1 MADRNPAPQDG
12 KQTLLS
18 RKRVPPVTHTDV
30 PHSSAFTAD
39 AIADR
44 LRTATS
50 MADLL
55 ITTAH
60 ASPDQIALRS
70 HETGLEWTY
79 AETLNRIGAVAQALH
94 EQGIRRGQT
103 VALMLRNRPEFH
115 VVDAAVMML
124 GAVPF
129 SIYNTSAPEQIA
141 FVLED
146 SGAEVVVAEAGF
158 LTSLEAAQKSAPS
171 IERILLIDQESPVH
185 GNLVAELAAASTDF
199 DFSAAADI
207 APDDLLTLIYTSGTT
222 GAPKGVELTHR
233 GMLVQLQ
240 GVHSAVPLP
249 GQGRQVSFLPAAH
262 VADRWTSHY
271 SAFMTYANTLMCV
284 EDMAAVPQAVAQ
296 TRPTVF
302 GAVPRVWEK
311 FKAAL
316 EAGYPGDLMADA
328 GKDPAI
334 GEVLRVKLGLDE
346 ASWVVTGA
354 APTPTAVVEFFGA
367 LGLPLCEVLGMSEVS
382 CCVAVNAPDA
392 LRAGSVGRPLDTVEV
407 ALADDGEVL
416 VGGPQVMKGYR
427 GAPEKTAEAVDA
439 SGWLHTGDI
448 GRIDEDGFLWIID
461 RKKELIINAAGKNMS
476 PTAIEMAIRSAGNLV
491 EQVAVVG
498 DRRPYNVALVVADP
512 AQAGEAGLDD
522 PHLRGRVQEQV
533 DRANATLARV
543 EQIKKFTLMPREW
556 RPGHELTPTMKLRR
570 RVIDDLYASEIE
582 ELYA

>member
-1 MADRNPAPQDG
+1 MVDRHVAPQDG
-12 KQTLLS
+12 NQTILS
-18 RKRVPPVTHTDV
+18 RKRVPPV
-30 PHSSAFTAD
+30 PHSSSSAFTAD

-55 ITTAH
+55 VTTAR

-70 HETGLEWTY
+70 HASGLEWTY
-79 AETLNRIGAVAQALH
+79 KETLDRIGAVAQALRA
-94 EQGIRRGQT
+94 QGIRRGQP

-141 FVLED
+141 FVLAD
-146 SGAEVVVAEAGF
+146 SGAEVVVAEAG
-158 LTSLEAAQKSAPS
+158 LLESLEAARKAAPS
-171 IERILLIDQESPVH
+171 IERILLIDQESDAH
-185 GNLVAELAAASTDF
+185 DDLVAELAATKTDF

-271 SAFMTYANTLMCV
+271 SAFMTYANTLTCV
-284 EDMAAVPQAVAQ
+284 EDMAAVPPAVAQ

-316 EAGYPGDLMADA
+316 EGGYPGDLLGDA
-328 GKDPAI
+328 HQDPAI
-334 GEVLRVKLGLDE
+334 GEALRVKLGLDE
-346 ASWVVTGA
+346 AAWVVTGA
-354 APTPTAVVEFFGA
+354 APTPPAVVEFFGA

-382 CCVAVNAPDA
+382 CCVAVNTPDA
-392 LRAGSVGRPLDTVEV
+392 LRVGSVGRPLDTVEV

-439 SGWLHTGDI
+439 SGWLRTGDI

-476 PTAIEMAIRSAGNLV
+476 PTTIEMAIRSAGNLV
-491 EQVAVVG
+491 EQVAVIG

-512 AQAGEAGLDD
+512 EQAGEAGLDD
-522 PHLRGRVQEQV
+522 PQLRRRVQEQI
-533 DRANATLARV
+533 DQANATLARV
-543 EQIKKFTLMPREW
+543 EQIKKFTLLPREW

-582 ELYA
+582 ELYV